1 MCLLG
6 FLLGTGPRGG
16 SRNSRR
22 GGGGGGSKIKFMKG
36 VGLGGDVTPPV
47 AGPGA
52 QPQPLFKVSHLF
64 GMKIKALHS
73 PAAFLSFPFI
83 WHEN

>member
-1 MCLLG
+1 MYNRADPG
-6 FLLGTGPRGG
+6 IPEGG
-16 SRNSRR
+16 

-36 VGLGGDVTPPV
+36 MGVGGGVPPPV
-47 AGPGA
+47 AGPEA
-52 QPQPLFKVSHLF
+52 Q
-64 GMKIKALHS
+64 A